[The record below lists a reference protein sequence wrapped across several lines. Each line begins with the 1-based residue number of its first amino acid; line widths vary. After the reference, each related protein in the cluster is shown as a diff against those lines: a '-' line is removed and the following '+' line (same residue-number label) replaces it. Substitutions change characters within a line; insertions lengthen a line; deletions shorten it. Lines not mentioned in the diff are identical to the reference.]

1 MAQGVG
7 GNNLCFLGQVSAL
20 QSKEDDLTQLIS
32 SQQQANLTQAAQ
44 LSSWQQK
51 NLTLQHQYMYRTAQK
66 TA

>member
-1 MAQGVG
+1 M
-7 GNNLCFLGQVSAL
+7 CFPGQVSAL

-51 NLTLQHQYMYRTAQK
+51 NLTLQHQHMYCTEDCIDVM
-66 TA
+66 